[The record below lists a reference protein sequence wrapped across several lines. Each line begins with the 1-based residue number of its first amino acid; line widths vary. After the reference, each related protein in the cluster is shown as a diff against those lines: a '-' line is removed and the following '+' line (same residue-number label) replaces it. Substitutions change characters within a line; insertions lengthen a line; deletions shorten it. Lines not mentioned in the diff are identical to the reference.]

1 MLLVSVLQY
10 MLCSIQ
16 LGVFSILSSGNIQ
29 SSRSYDD
36 KATPAK
42 KEKMIGMYPHRVNT
56 GFQVTA
62 RKSALL
68 IASYPSVAL
77 CHFNNY

>member
-16 LGVFSILSSGNIQ
+16 LGFFSILSSGNIQ

-62 RKSALL
+62 RQQSALL
-68 IASYPSVAL
+68 NCKLSVSGTVQ
-77 CHFNNY
+77 F